1 MSSDPDADS
10 GRRDE
15 PRGNRLITLSDGV
28 VAIALTLLV
37 LQLRVP
43 SRGPVTGSG
52 PLLLIAG
59 TDHGRLISPCNGGWS
74 AQPRQWTNNG
84 YPAL

>member
-1 MSSDPDADS
+1 MGQLPA
-10 GRRDE
+10 GT
-15 PRGNRLITLSDGV
+15 ITLLFTDSEGST
-28 VAIALTLLV
+28 ALL
-37 LQLRVP
+37 P

-74 AQPRQWTNNG
+74 AQPRQWANNG